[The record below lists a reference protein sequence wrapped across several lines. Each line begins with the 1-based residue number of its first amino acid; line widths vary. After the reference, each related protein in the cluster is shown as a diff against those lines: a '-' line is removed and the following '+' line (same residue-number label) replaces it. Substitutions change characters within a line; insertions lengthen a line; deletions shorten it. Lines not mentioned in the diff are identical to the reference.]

1 MGVSA
6 DPDIPSLKEDAMIK
20 IPRSTWGPVLAL
32 GALWGVA
39 EAGLG
44 MGLRQCASVVSGSL
58 MTGVALFFLAA
69 GRRLAGRAT
78 AVAVMVGTAAV
89 FKLFDALLLGLPVRH
104 GAVANPMFA
113 FVMEGVAFLA
123 ILALLRRDLA
133 EKHLGRGLLGGLT
146 ALLAVNLFPLVKVAT
161 GIPACVVP
169 GTAYPLSLY
178 YAPLAVGVSL
188 LTVPL
193 GWLAGERLAA
203 WTTSWGAVRP
213 ARLRWLTSAAV
224 AASVAAVVLF
234 RAL

>member
-1 MGVSA
+1 MV
-6 DPDIPSLKEDAMIK
+6 K
-20 IPRSTWGPVLAL
+20 IPKSTWGPVLAL

-44 MGLRQCASVVSGSL
+44 MGLRQCAAQVSGAL
-58 MTGVALFFLAA
+58 MTGVALFFMAA
-69 GRRLAGRAT
+69 GRRLAGRAA

-104 GAVANPMFA
+104 GAVANPIFA
-113 FVMEGVAFLA
+113 FLVEGAAFVVV
-123 ILALLRRDLA
+123 LALLRRDLVD
-133 EKHLGRGLLGGLT
+133 KHLGRGLLGGLA
-146 ALLAVNLFPLVKVAT
+146 ALIAVNVFPLVKFAT

-178 YAPLAVGVSL
+178 YAPLAVGISL
-188 LTVPL
+188 VTVPL

-203 WTTSWGAVRP
+203 WTSSWAAEKP
-213 ARLRWLTSAAV
+213 LRLRWAASAAV
-224 AASVAAVVLF
+224 AASIAAVVLL

>member
-1 MGVSA
+1 MV
-6 DPDIPSLKEDAMIK
+6 K
-20 IPRSTWGPVLAL
+20 IPRSTWGTVLAL
-32 GALWGVA
+32 GAVWGVA

-44 MGLRQCASVVSGSL
+44 MGLRQCASQLSGSL

-78 AVAVMVGTAAV
+78 AVAVMVGTAAA
-89 FKLFDALLLGLPVRH
+89 FKLLDALLLGLPVRH
-104 GAVANPMFA
+104 GAVANPIFA
-113 FVMEGVAFLA
+113 FVAEGTAFLVL
-123 ILALLRRDLA
+123 LALLRKELA
-133 EKHLGRGLLGGLT
+133 ERHLGRGLLGGLA
-146 ALLAVNLFPLVKVAT
+146 ALVAVNLFPLVRFAT

-178 YAPLAVGVSL
+178 YAPVAIGVSM

-203 WTTSWGAVRP
+203 WTSSWAAERP
-213 ARLRWLTSAAV
+213 LRLRWVTSAAV
-224 AASVAAVVLF
+224 AASIAAVVLL

>member
-1 MGVSA
+1 MV
-6 DPDIPSLKEDAMIK
+6 K
-20 IPRSTWGPVLAL
+20 IPKSTWGPVLAL

-44 MGLRQCASVVSGSL
+44 MGLRQCAAQVSGAL
-58 MTGVALFFLAA
+58 MTGAALFFMAA

-104 GAVANPMFA
+104 GAVANPIFA
-113 FVMEGVAFLA
+113 FVVEGTAFLA
-123 ILALLRRDLA
+123 VIALFRRELA

-146 ALLAVNLFPLVKVAT
+146 ALIAVNAFPLVKFAT

-178 YAPLAVGVSL
+178 YAPIAIGVSL

-203 WTTSWGAVRP
+203 WTSAEKP
-213 ARLRWLTSAAV
+213 LRLRWATSAAV
-224 AASVAAVVLF
+224 AACIAAVVLL